1 MEEAL
6 KDLHLLFTQSPNSVV
21 PDLAT
26 IIPLLAQKLDTN
38 QPVFRILILRLFRDF
53 ANLPLTVVFSYAPL
67 VTRILE
73 PTLNDS
79 QRAIR
84 EMAARVLNLWLMI
97 HFLVCWNKHITW
109 MNPGKWMKYQKR
121 LSFQLYWDP
130 LSLLVVA
137 MEATL
142 MSLMTLLIVWNV
154 WIVSRPSIVSIW
166 FDSVSTASI
175 QI

>member
-6 KDLHLLFTQSPNSVV
+6 KELHLLFTQSPNAVV
-21 PDLAT
+21 SDLAT

-73 PTLNDS
+73 PTLDDS

-84 EMAARVLNLWLMI
+84 EMAARVRNLWLMI
-97 HFLVCWNKHITW
+97 HFLVCLNKHFTW
-109 MNPGKWMKYQKR
+109 MNSGKWMKYRKR
-121 LSFQLYWDP
+121 
-130 LSLLVVA
+130 
-137 MEATL
+137 
-142 MSLMTLLIVWNV
+142 
-154 WIVSRPSIVSIW
+154 
-166 FDSVSTASI
+166 
-175 QI
+175 